1 MRNNILAG
9 MTEGLVRAHAV
20 ASSLFRKV
28 IEDALGN
35 ITVFLPLIIMTVLRP
50 YIFSAVGRME
60 RQLKKGPLKRS
71 SSSYLLSVSQSSSSN
86 FPSYKVKWRGK
97 KTKEG
102 PSQLLT
108 IIIII
113 VVTNV
118 LHDCHHKHHQNY

>member
-1 MRNNILAG
+1 MNVFPLNYAKAGVKVRNNILAG
-9 MTEGLVRAHAV
+9 IVTEGLVRAHAV

-71 SSSYLLSVSQSSSSN
+71 SSSYLLSVS
-86 FPSYKVKWRGK
+86 
-97 KTKEG
+97 
-102 PSQLLT
+102 
-108 IIIII
+108 
-113 VVTNV
+113 
-118 LHDCHHKHHQNY
+118 